1 MTAAEG
7 ASAADASS
15 DAPPRRI
22 RLSTLVVLGL
32 MGAFGPLAMDVYI
45 AALPQLGAEL
55 HASDAAV
62 QATVSTCLL
71 GLAGGQLIAGP
82 VSDRIGR
89 RPTLLIGTALFLVAS
104 MLCAIA
110 PDIWTLIACRVLQG
124 VAGATGIAVS
134 RAAIRDHFE
143 GSEVARVL
151 AQLTVITGVAPIAAP
166 LIGGGLTLVTD
177 WRGIFVVLGVI
188 GGVLFLAVLIW
199 VPESLK
205 PEHRLSHGFGAVF
218 RQFGVLF
225 RDPLFLRFALVGAA
239 AGGAFF
245 SYISMTS
252 IVLQGEYRVS
262 PVVFSLLFGIN
273 AAALIAGAQ
282 VNALLIPRVGVRRLL
297 AAVLGLAVLAAG
309 LVVVFAGL
317 GLPLAV
323 VQTTVGIALVANGMQ
338 SPNSTALAL
347 AHYAKG
353 AGTASAMQGG
363 LSFVV
368 GAIVPPI
375 VAGVFGTS
383 AVSMGA
389 TMGVCSLVAL
399 VLSLGRDSLSRRP
412 VAAGPAAR

>member
-1 MTAAEG
+1 V
-7 ASAADASS
+7 SAGGSHDVIDSS
-15 DAPPRRI
+15 LPERRRI
-22 RLSTLVVLGL
+22 RLSTLIVLGL

-55 HASDAAV
+55 HASDSAV

-104 MLCAIA
+104 VLCAIA

-134 RAAIRDHFE
+134 RAAIRDHFD

-166 LIGGGLTLVTD
+166 LIGGALTLVTD
-177 WRGIFVVLGVI
+177 WRGIFLVLGGI
-188 GGVLFLAVLIW
+188 GALLFLAVLIW
-199 VPESLK
+199 VPESLRS
-205 PEHRLSHGFGAVF
+205 EHRLANGIGAVF
-218 RQFGVLF
+218 RQFGVLV

-239 AGGAFF
+239 AGAAFF
-245 SYISMTS
+245 TYISMTS
-252 IVLQGEYRVS
+252 IVLQGEYGVS
-262 PVVFSLLFGIN
+262 PVMFSLLFGIN
-273 AAALIAGAQ
+273 ATALIAGAQ
-282 VNALLIPRVGVRRLL
+282 LNSLLIPRVGIRALL
-297 AAVLGLAVLAAG
+297 TAVLGLAVLGAG
-309 LVVVFAGL
+309 LVVLFAGL

-323 VQTTVGIALVANGMQ
+323 VQTTLGVALVTNGMQ

-347 AHYAKG
+347 AHHARG
-353 AGTASAMQGG
+353 AGTASALQGA
-363 LSFVV
+363 LSFVF
-368 GAIVPPI
+368 GALVPPV
-375 VAGVFGTS
+375 VAACFGTT

-399 VLSLGRDSLSRRP
+399 LLSIGRGSFSRSRDG
-412 VAAGPAAR
+412 VDPAAR